1 MSSAATNQIQESP
14 HCRNKKFNLQKSQRM
29 LKKISHRA
37 NRSAKR
43 DTVLTD
49 GIENAKARFI
59 NLRLI
64 IKLQCGK
71 NISKNLKLSLR
82 LQITEKVYQ
91 KCLKHFIKSVKL
103 FIKIRINGSEQI
115 IRSTAK
121 PIQHL
126 EKESWNTV
134 TRKFKWRCNLENAFQ
149 KIPTADLKG
158 KLAVNS

>member
-14 HCRNKKFNLQKSQRM
+14 NCRNKKFSLQKSQRM

-43 DTVLTD
+43 DTVFTD

-64 IKLQCGK
+64 IKLQCGQ

-91 KCLKHFIKSVKL
+91 KCLRHFIKSVKL
-103 FIKIRINGSEQI
+103 FIKIRINGSEQT

-121 PIQHL
+121 PIQHFK
-126 EKESWNTV
+126 KESWKTV
-134 TRKFKWRCNLENAFQ
+134 TRKFTSWYNLENAFQ
-149 KIPTADLKG
+149 KIATAEIKG